1 MLFRVV
7 VALAFQD
14 PRGALRRSIYLKR
27 LLIPGS
33 IKMITLDPRL
43 CSLLSWERL
52 PRGARAAGG
61 EGGVLA
67 HLFKNE
73 EVKTAEVL
81 SGWSYLV
88 AAGLWGSELRISR
101 QFWPKAALWGQLSLT
116 LSS

>member
-1 MLFRVV
+1 MA
-7 VALAFQD
+7 ALAFQD

-43 CSLLSWERL
+43 RSLLSWERL

-67 HLFKNE
+67 HLFKDE
-73 EVKTAEVL
+73 EVRAAEALGRMRVVKLSLDGDTWLLQDCGVL
-81 SGWSYLV
+81 S
-88 AAGLWGSELRISR
+88 
-101 QFWPKAALWGQLSLT
+101 
-116 LSS
+116 

>member
-1 MLFRVV
+1 M

-14 PRGALRRSIYLKR
+14 PRGTLRRSIYLKR

-43 CSLLSWERL
+43 HSLLSRERL

-67 HLFKNE
+67 GLFKDE
-73 EVKTAEVL
+73 QV
-81 SGWSYLV
+81 
-88 AAGLWGSELRISR
+88 
-101 QFWPKAALWGQLSLT
+101 KAAEGLGRRQVGK
-116 LSS
+116 LSSDGVTRLLQDCGALS

>member
-1 MLFRVV
+1 M

-14 PRGALRRSIYLKR
+14 LRGALRCSIYLKR

-73 EVKTAEVL
+73 EVKIAEVL
-81 SGWSYLV
+81 GRMQV
-88 AAGLWGSELRISR
+88 G
-101 QFWPKAALWGQLSLT
+101 KLSLDGAAQLLQDCGV
-116 LSS
+116 LS

>member
-43 CSLLSWERL
+43 RSLLSWERL
-52 PRGARAAGG
+52 PRGARTAGG
-61 EGGVLA
+61 EGEMLA
-67 HLFKNE
+67 YLFKDE
-73 EVKTAEVL
+73 EVKAEEALGRIQVGKLSLDGAARLLQDCGVL
-81 SGWSYLV
+81 S
-88 AAGLWGSELRISR
+88 
-101 QFWPKAALWGQLSLT
+101 
-116 LSS
+116 